1 MSLKFGH
8 MSNLVLKI
16 FFGSNVVPN
25 VCSLVQICFYY
36 QRGEYMKHAFNV
48 IDVSPT
54 CGIIC

>member
-8 MSNLVLKI
+8 MSNLALKF

-25 VCSLVQICFYY
+25 VCSLVQICFYC

-48 IDVSPT
+48 VNVSPT
-54 CGIIC
+54 RGIIY